1 MGLEDSRYLLVPV
14 KFADRLHALRD
25 FGGMMGVVAEEY
37 ESVRLYLEVE
47 TAVYA
52 AETGHSLS
60 DFLIG
65 YPVQVCKRHGCHAV
79 LYVDA
84 DRYTEPDIVDAG
96 VRSNE
101 VDDDFTVS
109 DADVLG
115 MEVSFVAGVGIS
127 SYARL
132 YIRLQGKPLPDNQCP
147 SRLDKGGVVAE
158 AFKISLARAVYVQ
171 MVGVGRGDN
180 AHIGRKPVE
189 RTVKLVGFDYGV
201 RTGRR

>member
-1 MGLEDSRYLLVPV
+1 M
-14 KFADRLHALRD
+14 
-25 FGGMMGVVAEEY
+25 
-37 ESVRLYLEVE
+37 
-47 TAVYA
+47 
-52 AETGHSLS
+52 
-60 DFLIG
+60 
-65 YPVQVCKRHGCHAV
+65 CKRHGCHAV

-147 SRLDKGGVVAE
+147 SRLDKGV
-158 AFKISLARAVYVQ
+158 
-171 MVGVGRGDN
+171 
-180 AHIGRKPVE
+180 
-189 RTVKLVGFDYGV
+189 
-201 RTGRR
+201 

>member
-37 ESVRLYLEVE
+37 EAVRLYLEVE

-147 SRLDKGGVVAE
+147 SRLDKGG
-158 AFKISLARAVYVQ
+158 
-171 MVGVGRGDN
+171 
-180 AHIGRKPVE
+180 
-189 RTVKLVGFDYGV
+189 
-201 RTGRR
+201 